1 MRTLLHANKGLYS
14 HPVFEQSVYIPGLIF
29 GSSDLFRYKELFA
42 MADMSHARFLN
53 RRQFADLTKLLKL
66 DANPTVMEDMFVEM
80 DSNRDGQID
89 FEEFMAAMVH
99 NLSQDQLLACSDAR
113 IGPHGT
119 TSRRRDCHFAGTPFR
134 TKGRGGC
141 SRMVVSPPPRVE
153 SYAATVCYP
162 VFCHP
167 DEFDATVLSSLHDR
181 WQQHDCLHDR
191 WRNHV
196 SMMAK
201 APLSLAGVSIRVKR
215 GCYHQNDC
223 LMLSRSPHRRRSS
236 GRLRR
241 ATTSSCGKRCRTWT
255 ATRGLESWP
264 LQPSARLS
272 FNCTPPLS
280 S

>member
-1 MRTLLHANKGLYS
+1 MTVSPTAIPLSNSNNLARATWSRQIKNRLHL
-14 HPVFEQSVYIPGLIF
+14 
-29 GSSDLFRYKELFA
+29 SDKFT
-42 MADMSHARFLN
+42 D
-53 RRQFADLTKLLKL
+53 
-66 DANPTVMEDMFVEM
+66 NPHEVT
-80 DSNRDGQID
+80 
-89 FEEFMAAMVH
+89 
-99 NLSQDQLLACSDAR
+99 
-113 IGPHGT
+113 
-119 TSRRRDCHFAGTPFR
+119 RRDCHFAGTPFR

-272 FNCTPPLS
+272 FNCTPLFLHRRFQ
-280 S
+280 